1 MGHGHFKRGVIYKRR
16 RAAVFLGLTAIMMF
30 IVGSI
35 ISSCVRKRELTPD
48 QSPEQEPPITET
60 STPTDIITED
70 HGVLPV
76 IGTAKK
82 TGKIFLIE
90 EKVREFIAMQSG
102 KYGVFFLDLA
112 TDEYFGINDR
122 DPYIAASTS
131 KLPMNLMLYTKF
143 EMGEIDP
150 GHIVQYT
157 EEDFEP
163 GTGIVQHER
172 FGKEYTIKEAS
183 ELSIRYSDNCAI
195 NMIIRTLEIEEICQY
210 ILDLGGDIYYTDG
223 NKTSPHDLGLI
234 AKELY
239 RLYLK
244 NPDHYGELIHNL
256 ETTLWNDRI
265 NAMLPD
271 EVKVAHKIGNQIRTV
286 NDVGI
291 IFASHPY
298 VLAVMT
304 EDVEVETAKEN
315 IAIISKMVY
324 DKLESYVQ

>member
-1 MGHGHFKRGVIYKRR
+1 MGHGHFKKGVIYRR
-16 RAAVFLGLTAIMMF
+16 RLAVLLGFAIILILIIAF
-30 IVGSI
+30 V
-35 ISSCVRKRELTPD
+35 ISSCIQNRVFTPD
-48 QSPEQEPPITET
+48 QLPGKESTITEEP
-60 STPTDIITED
+60 TPTDIITVD

-76 IGTAKK
+76 IGTVKK

-90 EKVREFIAMQSG
+90 EKVREFVAIQPG
-102 KYGVFFLDLA
+102 KYGVFFIDLA

-122 DPYIAASTS
+122 DSYIAASTS

-143 EMGEIDP
+143 ESGEISQDY
-150 GHIVQYT
+150 IVRYI

-163 GTGIVQHER
+163 GTGIIQNEP
-172 FGKEYTIKEAS
+172 FGTEYTIKEAS

-195 NMIIRTLEIEEICQY
+195 NMIIRNLGIEEICQY
-210 ILDLGGDIYYTDG
+210 ILNLGGDIYYTDG

-239 RLYLK
+239 RLYLI
-244 NPDHYGELIHNL
+244 NPDLYGGLFYSL
-256 ETTLWNDRI
+256 ENTQWNDRI
-265 NAMLPD
+265 KAQLPD
-271 EVKVAHKIGNQIRTV
+271 EVRVAHKIGNQIRTV

-291 IFASHPY
+291 IFASHPF

-304 EDVEVETAKEN
+304 EDVEVEIAKTN

-324 DKLESYVQ
+324 DQLESYVQ

>member
-1 MGHGHFKRGVIYKRR
+1 MGHGYLKRGVIYKRR
-16 RAAVFLGLTAIMMF
+16 SVAVFLGLAAILIL
-30 IVGSI
+30 IVGFI
-35 ISSCVRKRELTPD
+35 ISSCIRNRVFTPE
-48 QSPEQEPPITET
+48 QSPEQEPPKTET
-60 STPTDIITED
+60 FTPTDIITED
-70 HGVLPV
+70 HGVFPV
-76 IGTAKK
+76 IGTVKK

-122 DPYIAASTS
+122 DSYIAASTS

-143 EMGEIDP
+143 ERGEINPDY
-150 GHIVQYT
+150 IVQYI

-163 GTGIVQHER
+163 GTGVIQYER
-172 FGKEYTIKEAS
+172 FGTEYTIKEAS

-195 NMIIRTLEIEEICQY
+195 NMIIRTLGIEEICQY

-223 NKTSPHDLGLI
+223 NKTSPHDMGLI

-239 RLYLK
+239 RLYLI
-244 NPDHYGELIHNL
+244 NPDLYGELIYNL
-256 ETTLWNDRI
+256 ETTQWNDRI
-265 NAMLPD
+265 NAQLPD
-271 EVKVAHKIGNQIRTV
+271 EVRVAHKIGNQIRTV

-291 IFASHPY
+291 IFASHPF

-304 EDVEVETAKEN
+304 EDVEVEAAKEN

-324 DKLESYVQ
+324 DQLESYVQ

>member
-1 MGHGHFKRGVIYKRR
+1 MGHGHFKKGVIYRR
-16 RAAVFLGLTAIMMF
+16 RLAVLLGFAIILILIIAF
-30 IVGSI
+30 V
-35 ISSCVRKRELTPD
+35 ISSCIQNRVFTPD
-48 QSPEQEPPITET
+48 QLPGQEPTITEEP
-60 STPTDIITED
+60 TPTDIITED

-76 IGTAKK
+76 IGTVKK

-90 EKVREFIAMQSG
+90 EKVREFVATQPG
-102 KYGVFFLDLA
+102 KYGIFFIDLA

-122 DPYIAASTS
+122 DSYIAASTS

-143 EMGEIDP
+143 ESGEISPDY
-150 GHIVQYT
+150 IVQYI

-163 GTGIVQHER
+163 GTGIIQNEP
-172 FGKEYTIKEAS
+172 FGTEYTIKEAS
-183 ELSIRYSDNCAI
+183 DLSIRYSDNCAI
-195 NMIIRTLEIEEICQY
+195 NMIIRNLGIEEICQY

-239 RLYLK
+239 RLYLI
-244 NPDHYGELIHNL
+244 NPDLYGGLIYSL
-256 ETTLWNDRI
+256 ENTLWNDRI
-265 NAMLPD
+265 KAQLPD
-271 EVKVAHKIGNQIRTV
+271 EVRVAHKIGNQIRTV

-291 IFASHPY
+291 IFASHPF

-304 EDVEVETAKEN
+304 EDVEVETAKTN

-324 DKLESYVQ
+324 DELESYVQ